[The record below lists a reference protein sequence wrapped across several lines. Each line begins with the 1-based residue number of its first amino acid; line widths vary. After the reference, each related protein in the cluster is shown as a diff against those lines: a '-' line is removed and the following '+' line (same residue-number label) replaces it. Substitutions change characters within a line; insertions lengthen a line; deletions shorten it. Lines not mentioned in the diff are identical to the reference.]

1 MSAMS
6 LSCFFHHVVACSVL
20 QHPNVLSLMGA
31 CIDAEPILILMEY
44 CTHGNLKT
52 FLVRKRREAAVM
64 RQSGKLVT
72 IACHMA
78 AGLAYLHTNNIAH
91 KLVHKHLYSCGFNYL
106 IPSCSDFAVRSCLV
120 ADDEIVKLGDYGLT
134 KHIFKVR

>member
-1 MSAMS
+1 MLSYWVLFCGVSESAMLCHFHSSS
-6 LSCFFHHVVACSVL
+6 LHVVVCSVL

-64 RQSGKLVT
+64 RQSGKLVA

-78 AGLAYLHTNNIAH
+78 AGLTYLHTNNIAH
-91 KLVHKHLYSCGFNYL
+91 KLVHKHLYSCGFNFSTL
-106 IPSCSDFAVRSCLV
+106 FRHAVILQCV
-120 ADDEIVKLGDYGLT
+120 V
-134 KHIFKVR
+134 V